1 MHQRLTDRSVTTM
14 TLPNAQHDP
23 KWRRLPEER
32 PQQILKAALE
42 VFSESGIAAAKLD
55 DIAER
60 AGVSKGTIYLYFDGK
75 EALFRAVVREWI
87 VPRIAEGERVIGDGS
102 AADQLVRY
110 LRHHWSCFAIEGSD
124 GWVRLILLELHKFP
138 ELEAFYKQE
147 VIAASNLG
155 LGGIISRGIER
166 GEFRDVDP
174 TATVRMI
181 KSITLMHIIW
191 MRNHQTDPAFAGGRE
206 ATIDRIIDFVLHALR
221 ATD

>member
-1 MHQRLTDRSVTTM
+1 M
-14 TLPNAQHDP
+14 THPTAPSDP

-32 PQQILKAALE
+32 PQQILRAALE
-42 VFSESGIAAAKLD
+42 VFSEAGISAAKLD

-60 AGVSKGTIYLYFDGK
+60 AGVSKGTIYLYFDSK
-75 EALFRAVVREWI
+75 EALFKAVVREWV

-102 AADQLVRY
+102 ATDQLVRY
-110 LRHHWSCFAIEGSD
+110 LRHQWGCFAEPRSD
-124 GWVRLILLELHKFP
+124 GWVRLVILELHKFP

-166 GEFRDVDP
+166 GEFRAVDP

-181 KSITLMHIIW
+181 KSITLMHVIW
-191 MRNHQTDPAFAGGRE
+191 MRDHAHDPAFVGGRE

-221 ATD
+221 ATA